1 MVRMDPPKLVPPR
14 TNVLINK
21 DPRNLFWT
29 PTEKFG
35 PPHTDDKTQTLNIF
49 DQWLIQEVIEGPVNY
64 SGT

>member
-1 MVRMDPPKLVPPR
+1 MKHGGSFITSMISHEHEGGRNVCHGKNGPPKLVPPR

-35 PPHTDDKTQTLNIF
+35 PPHTDDKT
-49 DQWLIQEVIEGPVNY
+49 
-64 SGT
+64 